1 MSKLDTKNFNEK
13 LEEVVN
19 KLDSAAKINVALR
32 LALRTIQGKV
42 ENFDIV
48 EQSAQERQN
57 TKWRLK
63 LITNNNFFALLN
75 FRNVNFR
82 NFEELSI
89 DDLPLVEGI
98 VEGSIFHY
106 DFDIQEGEYVG
117 E

>member
-1 MSKLDTKNFNEK
+1 MSLLDLLFVMSKRENIGITTHTKTT
-13 LEEVVN
+13 L
-19 KLDSAAKINVALR
+19 LC
-32 LALRTIQGKV
+32 TIQGKV
-42 ENFDIV
+42 EKFDIV
-48 EQSAQERQN
+48 EQCAQELQN

-63 LITNNNFFALLN
+63 LITNVNFFALLN

-98 VEGSIFHY
+98 VERNIFHY